1 MTEAK
6 SFNVLR
12 STRGKVF
19 ALTCM
24 AILGVTGC
32 SKLVPKLDEVVTD
45 NRKAYQKAQTLP
57 DLEVPP
63 DLSTEAIRDRM
74 AIPEGGQA
82 ARFSTYQERRAEVV
96 RAEELEAAST
106 SAIKVLENEH
116 VLAVS
121 GAPQQVWP
129 SLESF
134 WKREGY
140 SLDLNDVELGIIET
154 EWIDSD
160 DQLSRH
166 RFKLFVEGGEE
177 RGTTVLYISHENQE
191 LIPEGEDLVWASSD
205 RDSDYE
211 RQIVESLENLLS
223 PGNRRLVDIP
233 ESDDQQNITK
243 SGRELL

>member
-121 GAPQQVWP
+121 GAPHQVWP

-166 RFKLFVEGGEE
+166 RVKLFVEGGEE

-191 LIPEGEDLVWASSD
+191 
-205 RDSDYE
+205 
-211 RQIVESLENLLS
+211 
-223 PGNRRLVDIP
+223 
-233 ESDDQQNITK
+233 
-243 SGRELL
+243 